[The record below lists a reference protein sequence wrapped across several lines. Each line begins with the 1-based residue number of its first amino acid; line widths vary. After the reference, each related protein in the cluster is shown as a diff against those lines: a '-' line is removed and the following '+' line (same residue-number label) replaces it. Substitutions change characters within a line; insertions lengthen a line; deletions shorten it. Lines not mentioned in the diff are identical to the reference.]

1 MKSRVQQGIDVIPGV
16 SGGDPC
22 IAGTRIAVWTLEQA
36 RRLGA
41 SDAEL
46 LRSYRQ
52 LSAEDLANAW
62 AYVRAH
68 RDQIDAQILDNE
80 SAHVQRTVGAAQHVD
95 KPHADDD
102 AIVRRAMEVDGSWLA
117 LRLTRRTPTACRSF
131 AHPSTS
137 LGMTL
142 SLSKGQGILPGDG
155 LP

>member
-52 LSAEDLANAW
+52 LSAEDLVNAR

-68 RDQIDAQILDNE
+68 RDQIDAQIRDNE
-80 SAHVQRTVGAAQHVD
+80 
-95 KPHADDD
+95 
-102 AIVRRAMEVDGSWLA
+102 
-117 LRLTRRTPTACRSF
+117 
-131 AHPSTS
+131 TS
-137 LGMTL
+137 
-142 SLSKGQGILPGDG
+142 
-155 LP
+155 